1 MPPGFV
7 DSVSSHPSFP
17 PYFCYM
23 YALTSPLRP
32 EKGSLSEVLLIN
44 PFSQSVCRTALASD
58 DDELQ
63 CNAVLYCRGSLI
75 ISPEASS
82 SEEDESVRAEDT
94 APPVESRESMSLIE
108 RIYVAGCFLKV
119 LYSLTFLQSSADGSL
134 LYSIPPRT
142 KVPSSLLKTRLTG
155 AVVEPRLE
163 SVIWRVPSL

>member
-23 YALTSPLRP
+23 YALKSPLRP

-75 ISPEASS
+75 ISPEDSS

-108 RIYVAGCFLKV
+108 RIYVAGCF
-119 LYSLTFLQSSADGSL
+119 SRSF
-134 LYSIPPRT
+134 I
-142 KVPSSLLKTRLTG
+142 
-155 AVVEPRLE
+155 
-163 SVIWRVPSL
+163 PSLFFNRQRTVPFCIQYRRGRKCRPHC